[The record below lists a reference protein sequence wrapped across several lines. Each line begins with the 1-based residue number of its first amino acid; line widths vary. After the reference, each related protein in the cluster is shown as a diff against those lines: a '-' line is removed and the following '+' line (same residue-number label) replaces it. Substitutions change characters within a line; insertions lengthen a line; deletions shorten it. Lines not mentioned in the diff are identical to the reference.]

1 VEVYGPA
8 QTPQKE
14 QFLTKLVHMTSHE
27 RLWRRKGMQKQYSAI
42 FCCRGGS
49 FPFKYLGIP
58 MHYMKLSNKDWK
70 LVEERIEKG
79 LSS

>member
-1 VEVYGPA
+1 MRGFGEA
-8 QTPQKE
+8 
-14 QFLTKLVHMTSHE
+14 
-27 RLWRRKGMQKQYSAI
+27 KGMQKQYSAI